1 MEKFLCPFGFES
13 RLCLGRE
20 IGWFEVFKLCA
31 TLFSKYTVS
40 LLMKEMIV
48 TTLMNVIKI
57 TLENPKEDMAI
68 EWGNI
73 VSVDFNVRLARR
85 PI

>member
-1 MEKFLCPFGFES
+1 MEKYLCPFGFES

-20 IGWFEVFKLCA
+20 IGLFEVFKLCA

-40 LLMKEMIV
+40 GFGSRGYNAKKISLMHM
-48 TTLMNVIKI
+48 KI
-57 TLENPKEDMAI
+57 TLENPKDDMLI

-73 VSVDFNVRLARR
+73 VSVDFNVTLARR
-85 PI
+85 